1 MNLYICIFNSFIE
14 FGRIMAFFSFNG
26 YKAAKMENKIPTYHA
41 IVFYFYFFFGENENE
56 QRLSSLEYHL

>member
-26 YKAAKMENKIPTYHA
+26 YKAAKMENKIYLSRYRFLFLFLLLA
-41 IVFYFYFFFGENENE
+41 KNENE